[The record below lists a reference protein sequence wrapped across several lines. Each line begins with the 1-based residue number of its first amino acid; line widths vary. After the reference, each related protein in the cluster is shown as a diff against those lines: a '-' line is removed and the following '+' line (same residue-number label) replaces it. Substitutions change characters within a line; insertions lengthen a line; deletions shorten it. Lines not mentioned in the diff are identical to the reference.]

1 MTTAFF
7 PGKFQPVHLGH
18 IITLMKLYDKYDIII
33 IGITEDKPE
42 IMSQEG
48 RKRVFESVLK
58 HLPKF
63 EIVLIKG
70 TIVNSTSTN
79 NLPDFDV
86 CISGN
91 PEVINKLNA
100 YGIKTEFLKRSEGL
114 GFSSSE
120 IRSLINKEQIDQ

>member
-1 MTTAFF
+1 MNVAFF
-7 PGKFQPVHLGH
+7 PGKFQPIHLGH
-18 IITLMKLYDKYDIII
+18 IITLMNIYDKYDKIIV
-33 IGITEDKPE
+33 GITDDKPE
-42 IMSQEG
+42 IISQVE
-48 RKRVFESVLK
+48 RKNIFHCVLR

-63 EIVLIKG
+63 EIVLIRGVIVKG
-70 TIVNSTSTN
+70 E
-79 NLPDFDV
+79 NLDSLPNFDV

-114 GFSSSE
+114 GFSSTE